1 MPSFAYAAYARLCCS
16 QEPAAWLEAQQ
27 GPASRRVTGS
37 CTGMR
42 THTCTSPRACGAP
55 ARGVRWLQPW
65 DTSKGLRASA
75 QLCFALLL
83 CRFPLS
89 TRSTPHASP
98 PCHACCRSWDQQEW
112 WVQLLTAADNKTGAA
127 TRYNKEAAGQP
138 GMTPA
143 ARLAWCAA
151 AAAAACWVHL
161 LAAALAVEGWQ

>member
-1 MPSFAYAAYARLCCS
+1 MPSFAYAAYAHLCCS

-42 THTCTSPRACGAP
+42 TQAPGHAELQLGACGGCSPGTQAKACAP
-55 ARGVRWLQPW
+55 LLSSASRCSCASFPFQP
-65 DTSKGLRASA
+65 A
-75 QLCFALLL
+75 QRLT
-83 CRFPLS
+83 PL
-89 TRSTPHASP
+89 P

-112 WVQLLTAADNKTGAA
+112 WVQLLTAADNNAGAA
-127 TRYNKEAAGQP
+127 TRYNKDAAGQP